1 MPDRRTTK
9 LHVNGR
15 AVEAPAGAMVSA
27 AVAIAGY
34 TRFRRSVTGEPRA
47 PLCGMGI
54 CYECRVTVNGQAHV
68 KSCQVVCEEG
78 MEVETDA

>member
-1 MPDRRTTK
+1 MRETVK
-9 LHVNGR
+9 LSVNGR
-15 AVEAPAGAMVSA
+15 VVDAPAGSMVSA
-27 AVAIAGY
+27 AIVLAGQ
-34 TRFRRSVTGEPRA
+34 TRFRRSVSGEPRG

-68 KSCQVVCEEG
+68 KSCQTVCEVG